1 MLKKLKNWIKHF
13 SIEANRK
20 QVYLFIGLAAYIFL
34 TLFLL
39 SVEKYFILLTPLALL
54 VVWAALFRLDWF
66 LLFTV
71 ALIPLSI
78 PLQDIIGKVGFDMS
92 LPSEPLLAG
101 IMLLFFIKLL
111 YEKEFDNQILK
122 HPVSLAVYFYLGWMF
137 VTSATSTM
145 PLISIKFSLAH
156 TWFLVV
162 FYLLCTQLF
171 RKIANF
177 RLYIW
182 FYLVPLIV
190 VIVYSLARH
199 YHYGIFNKTI
209 AYWACNPF
217 YKDHTSYGAVLAFLI
232 PTVIALLFFKEY
244 SLKIRMVLLGISI
257 LLFVALVFSYTRAAW
272 LGVVASF
279 GIWLA
284 IRLKI
289 KFKFVVLI
297 IIGGFF
303 ISWFAWT
310 QLVVTMSQ
318 NKQDSSTNLS
328 EHLQSISNIKNDA
341 SNLERLNRWSCAI
354 RMFREKPLF
363 GFGPGTYMFQYA
375 PYQLSHEKTIIS
387 TNAGTMGNAHS
398 EYLGPLA
405 ESGIFGFLS
414 FLLVIVSTVYT
425 SVKVIRIN
433 SGQSRAMAIAA
444 LLGLVTY
451 YIHGVMNNFLDTDK
465 VSALFWGFTA
475 VIVAID
481 VYHKPKES
489 ST

>member
-1 MLKKLKNWIKHF
+1 MKNWINIFISK
-13 SIEANRK
+13 SK
-20 QVYLFIGLAAYIFL
+20 QNHWFLAAGIIIYILFSF
-34 TLFLL
+34 FLL
-39 SVEKYFILLTPLALL
+39 SIEKYFILLAPLALFIM
-54 VVWAALFRLDWF
+54 WAALYRLDWF
-66 LLFTV
+66 ILGTV
-71 ALIPLSI
+71 ALIPVSV
-78 PLQDIIGKVGFDMS
+78 PLKNLVGDVGFDMN

-101 IMLLFFIKLL
+101 IMLLFFLKLL
-111 YEKEFDNQILK
+111 HEKSFDSKILK
-122 HPVSLAVYFYLGWMF
+122 HPVSIAVYFYIGWMYF
-137 VTSATSTM
+137 TSLTSTM
-145 PLISIKFSLAH
+145 HVVSIKFSLAH

-171 RKIANF
+171 RKLSNF
-177 RLYIW
+177 RLYLW
-182 FYLVPLIV
+182 VYLIPLLV

-199 YHYGIFNKTI
+199 AHYGIFNKTI

-232 PTVIALLFFKEY
+232 PPVIALLFFKEY
-244 SLKIRMVLLGISI
+244 SKKTRIVLLGISFV
-257 LLFVALVFSYTRAAW
+257 LLVALVFSYTRAAW

-284 IRLKI
+284 IRLQI

-297 IIGGFF
+297 VIGSALIG
-303 ISWFAWT
+303 WFGWT
-310 QLVVTMSQ
+310 QLYVSLSQ

-328 EHLQSISNIKNDA
+328 EHLRSISNIKNDA
-341 SNLERLNRWSCAI
+341 SNMERLNRWSCAT
-354 RMFREKPLF
+354 RMFYDKPFL

-375 PYQLSHEKTIIS
+375 PYQLSYEKTIIS

-405 ESGIFGFLS
+405 ESGFLGMLS
-414 FLLVIVSTVYT
+414 FLAVIFSTIFT
-425 SVKVIRIN
+425 SVRVIRN
-433 SGQSRAMAIAA
+433 RNGQARAMAIAA
-444 LLGLVTY
+444 LLGLITY

-481 VYHKPKES
+481 VYHKPEEKAV
-489 ST
+489 